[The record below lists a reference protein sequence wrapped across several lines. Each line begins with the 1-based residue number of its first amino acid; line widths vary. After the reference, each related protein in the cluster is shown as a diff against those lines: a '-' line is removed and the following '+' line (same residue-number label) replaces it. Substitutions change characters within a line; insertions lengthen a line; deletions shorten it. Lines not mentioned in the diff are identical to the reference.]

1 MENNTMEN
9 NTSLETQNT
18 EGQAQEIETT
28 AEQTYTAA
36 EVESL
41 IDRRVTQALQT
52 QARKHEAKMKEAEK
66 LAKMNEQE
74 KYEYEL
80 SQREAAII
88 EKEKELALAENKNV
102 ASQILAEKGISLAL
116 VDFVVA
122 EDADTMKHNIDIL
135 GKEFDKSVKAAVEKR
150 LASNTPKRNLP
161 PDKPID
167 KQAFLKMSTTELMEL
182 RNNNPELFE
191 QLSR

>member
-18 EGQAQEIETT
+18 EGQATETT
-28 AEQTYTAA
+28 VEKTYSEA
-36 EVESL
+36 EVQSL
-41 IDRRVTQALQT
+41 IDRKVTQALQT
-52 QARKHEAKMKEAEK
+52 QARKNEAKMKEAQK

-80 SQREAAII
+80 SQREAAIL

-122 EDADTMKHNIDIL
+122 EDADSMKHNIDIL
-135 GKEFDKSVKAAVEKR
+135 SKEFDKSVKAAVEKR
-150 LASNTPKRNLP
+150 LASKTPKQNLP
-161 PDKPID
+161 LDKPID
-167 KQAFLKMSTTELMEL
+167 KQAFAKMSTIELMEL

-191 QLSR
+191 QLSHQ